1 MVKLLKEPWIILRYD
16 KTILTAP
23 SSDPKKKL
31 YDLIHSAGSNI
42 SEITDNQVQ
51 LGKLEGTAA
60 GMDTADL
67 PSLFVVRSG
76 FQNTLRNFSN
86 FFLLKPKV
94 KMVN

>member
-31 YDLIHSAGSNI
+31 YDLIHAAALNI
-42 SEITDNQVQ
+42 SEITDSKVK

-60 GMDTADL
+60 GIDAADL
-67 PSLFVVRSG
+67 PSLLVVRQGST
-76 FQNTLRNFSN
+76 NT
-86 FFLLKPKV
+86 
-94 KMVN
+94 

>member
-1 MVKLLKEPWIILRYD
+1 MRYD
-16 KTILTAP
+16 KTILTAS

-42 SEITDNQVQ
+42 AEITDTQVK

-67 PSLFVVRSG
+67 PSLFVVR
-76 FQNTLRNFSN
+76 
-86 FFLLKPKV
+86 
-94 KMVN
+94 